1 MENNNER
8 NIKKGHFDAFVHAVG
23 SEIEQA
29 QVRLIT
35 AANAQML
42 FHYWKMGNYILYH
55 QNLHGWGG
63 KIIEKLAQAIR
74 FNYPEKKGY
83 SERNLTYMCQFAR
96 LYPLNVLRSFIET
109 DSILSVPNI
118 QNITNEV
125 LKLNS
130 GQFTQELTAQI
141 QSADNQS
148 LEITQE
154 VPAQFQNVEKTVATI
169 YKIKIEDIEDLFLAS
184 PIARIN
190 WASHM
195 VILNNPL
202 PLGVRYWYM
211 KQSVE
216 MGWSSNVLKMQ
227 IESNL
232 YDRQIKSNR
241 VNNFTATLP
250 APQSD
255 LAQQTTKDP
264 YVFNFLAMTEDYN
277 ERELEDALVANVTKF
292 LVELGTGFA
301 YMGKQYRL
309 QVGEKEIFIDL
320 LFYNTRIHAYC
331 CVELKTGS
339 FEASHLGQLGLYVTA
354 VNHQLKTEYDNPTIG
369 LLICKDKDNIEAQYS
384 LEAYNLPLGISQYEL
399 SKLIPKEIK
408 SSLPSIEQIESTL
421 EQLSENDE
429 V

>member
-1 MENNNER
+1 MTQ
-8 NIKKGHFDAFVHAVG
+8 DLTL
-23 SEIEQA
+23 S
-29 QVRLIT
+29 
-35 AANAQML
+35 
-42 FHYWKMGNYILYH
+42 
-55 QNLHGWGG
+55 QNKEYRSWVKEL
-63 KIIEKLAQAIR
+63 KQRYL
-74 FNYPEKKGY
+74 
-83 SERNLTYMCQFAR
+83 SAR
-96 LYPLNVLRSFIET
+96 LKA
-109 DSILSVPNI
+109 SVDANR
-118 QNITNEV
+118 T
-125 LKLNS
+125 L
-130 GQFTQELTAQI
+130 
-141 QSADNQS
+141 
-148 LEITQE
+148 LEYYWS
-154 VPAQFQNVEKTVATI
+154 VGR
-169 YKIKIEDIEDLFLAS
+169 DIEDKQYANTYGSRFYETLSHDMRSEMPGEKGFSEGNIRYMYRFYKLYSQHIENLLQGVEDSNTTNLLRGVEDSNYTKHPHDACDLLKEICSIPWFHQQRIIDKCKGDAKKALFFV
-184 PIARIN
+184 RK
-190 WASHM
+190 
-195 VILNNPL
+195 VIENSWGRDVLLNF
-202 PLGVRYWYM
+202 LGTD
-211 KQSVE
+211 
-216 MGWSSNVLKMQ
+216 
-227 IESNL
+227 L
-232 YDRQIKSNR
+232 YERQAKALT
-241 VNNFTATLP
+241 NFSKTLP

-264 YVFNFLAMTEDYN
+264 YVFNFLAMTEEYN

-301 YMGKQYRL
+301 YMGRQYRL

>member
-1 MENNNER
+1 MTQ
-8 NIKKGHFDAFVHAVG
+8 DLTL
-23 SEIEQA
+23 S
-29 QVRLIT
+29 
-35 AANAQML
+35 
-42 FHYWKMGNYILYH
+42 
-55 QNLHGWGG
+55 QNKEYRSWVKEL
-63 KIIEKLAQAIR
+63 KQRYL
-74 FNYPEKKGY
+74 
-83 SERNLTYMCQFAR
+83 SAR
-96 LYPLNVLRSFIET
+96 LKA
-109 DSILSVPNI
+109 SVDANR
-118 QNITNEV
+118 T
-125 LKLNS
+125 L
-130 GQFTQELTAQI
+130 
-141 QSADNQS
+141 
-148 LEITQE
+148 LEYYWS
-154 VPAQFQNVEKTVATI
+154 VGR
-169 YKIKIEDIEDLFLAS
+169 DIEDKQYANTYGSKFYETLRHDMRSEMSGEKGFSEGNIRYMYRFYQMYNQLIVKLPQSAEDFSQTNLLQGVDDSDIANLPQLAERLYNEVCSIPWDHQRRIIDKCKGDAKKALFFV
-184 PIARIN
+184 RK
-190 WASHM
+190 
-195 VILNNPL
+195 VIENSWGRDVLLNF
-202 PLGVRYWYM
+202 LGTD
-211 KQSVE
+211 
-216 MGWSSNVLKMQ
+216 
-227 IESNL
+227 L
-232 YDRQIKSNR
+232 YERQAKALT
-241 VNNFTATLP
+241 NFSKTLP

-301 YMGKQYRL
+301 YMGRQYRL

-429 V
+429 E

>member
-1 MENNNER
+1 MTQ
-8 NIKKGHFDAFVHAVG
+8 DLTL
-23 SEIEQA
+23 S
-29 QVRLIT
+29 
-35 AANAQML
+35 
-42 FHYWKMGNYILYH
+42 
-55 QNLHGWGG
+55 QNKEYRSWVKDL
-63 KIIEKLAQAIR
+63 KQRYL
-74 FNYPEKKGY
+74 
-83 SERNLTYMCQFAR
+83 SAR
-96 LYPLNVLRSFIET
+96 LKA
-109 DSILSVPNI
+109 SVDANR
-118 QNITNEV
+118 T
-125 LKLNS
+125 L
-130 GQFTQELTAQI
+130 
-141 QSADNQS
+141 
-148 LEITQE
+148 LEYYWS
-154 VPAQFQNVEKTVATI
+154 VGR
-169 YKIKIEDIEDLFLAS
+169 DIEDKQYANTYGSRFYETLSHDMRSEMPGEKGFSEGNIRYMYRFYKLYSQHIGNLLQGVEDFNPTNLLRGVEDSNYTKHPHETSDLLKEICSIPWFHQQRIIDKCKGDAKKALFFV
-184 PIARIN
+184 
-190 WASHM
+190 HK
-195 VILNNPL
+195 VIENSWGRDVLLNF
-202 PLGVRYWYM
+202 LGTD
-211 KQSVE
+211 
-216 MGWSSNVLKMQ
+216 
-227 IESNL
+227 L
-232 YDRQIKSNR
+232 YERQAKALT
-241 VNNFTATLP
+241 NFSKTLP

-301 YMGKQYRL
+301 YMGRQYRL

-421 EQLSENDE
+421 EQLSDNNED
-429 V
+429 

>member
-1 MENNNER
+1 MTQ
-8 NIKKGHFDAFVHAVG
+8 DLTL
-23 SEIEQA
+23 S
-29 QVRLIT
+29 
-35 AANAQML
+35 
-42 FHYWKMGNYILYH
+42 
-55 QNLHGWGG
+55 QNKEYRSWG
-63 KIIEKLAQAIR
+63 KELKQRYL
-74 FNYPEKKGY
+74 
-83 SERNLTYMCQFAR
+83 SAR
-96 LYPLNVLRSFIET
+96 LKA
-109 DSILSVPNI
+109 SVDANR
-118 QNITNEV
+118 T
-125 LKLNS
+125 L
-130 GQFTQELTAQI
+130 
-141 QSADNQS
+141 
-148 LEITQE
+148 LEYYWS
-154 VPAQFQNVEKTVATI
+154 VGR
-169 YKIKIEDIEDLFLAS
+169 DIEDKQYANTYGSRFYETLSHDMRSEMPGEKGFSEGNIRYMYRFYKLYSQHIENLLQGVEDSNTTNLLRGVEDSNYTKHPHDAGDLLKEICSIPWFHQQRIIDKCKGDAKKALFFV
-184 PIARIN
+184 RK
-190 WASHM
+190 
-195 VILNNPL
+195 VIENSWGRDVLLNF
-202 PLGVRYWYM
+202 LGTD
-211 KQSVE
+211 
-216 MGWSSNVLKMQ
+216 
-227 IESNL
+227 L
-232 YDRQIKSNR
+232 YERQAKALT
-241 VNNFTATLP
+241 NFSKTLP

-264 YVFNFLAMTEDYN
+264 YVFNFLAMTEEYN

-301 YMGKQYRL
+301 YMGRQYRL

>member
-1 MENNNER
+1 MTQVLTLSQNKEYRSWVKELKQR
-8 NIKKGHFDAFVHAVG
+8 YLSSRLKASVDANRTLLEYYWSVG
-23 SEIEQA
+23 
-29 QVRLIT
+29 R
-35 AANAQML
+35 
-42 FHYWKMGNYILYH
+42 
-55 QNLHGWGG
+55 
-63 KIIEKLAQAIR
+63 
-74 FNYPEKKGY
+74 
-83 SERNLTYMCQFAR
+83 
-96 LYPLNVLRSFIET
+96 
-109 DSILSVPNI
+109 
-118 QNITNEV
+118 
-125 LKLNS
+125 
-130 GQFTQELTAQI
+130 
-141 QSADNQS
+141 
-148 LEITQE
+148 
-154 VPAQFQNVEKTVATI
+154 
-169 YKIKIEDIEDLFLAS
+169 DIEDKQYANTYGSKFYETLSHDMRSEMSGEKGFSEGNIRYMYRFYQLYNQLIVNLPQSAEDFSQTNLLQGVDDSDIANLPQLAERLYNEVCSIPWDHQRRIIDKCKGDAKKALFFV
-184 PIARIN
+184 RK
-190 WASHM
+190 
-195 VILNNPL
+195 VIENSWGRDVLLNF
-202 PLGVRYWYM
+202 LGTD
-211 KQSVE
+211 
-216 MGWSSNVLKMQ
+216 
-227 IESNL
+227 L
-232 YDRQIKSNR
+232 YERQAKALT
-241 VNNFTATLP
+241 NFSKTLP

-399 SKLIPKEIK
+399 SRLIPKEIK

-421 EQLSENDE
+421 EQLSENNED
-429 V
+429 

>member
-1 MENNNER
+1 MTK
-8 NIKKGHFDAFVHAVG
+8 NIPLSQDKEYRSWVKELKQRYL
-23 SEIEQA
+23 S
-29 QVRLIT
+29 
-35 AANAQML
+35 
-42 FHYWKMGNYILYH
+42 
-55 QNLHGWGG
+55 
-63 KIIEKLAQAIR
+63 
-74 FNYPEKKGY
+74 
-83 SERNLTYMCQFAR
+83 AR
-96 LYPLNVLRSFIET
+96 LKASIDANRTLLEYYWTLGRDITDKQYANTYGSGFYETLSRDLRSEMPGEKGFSVTNLKYMYYFYQLYSQLIENRPQGADDF
-109 DSILSVPNI
+109 DSPNRR
-118 QNITNEV
+118 
-125 LKLNS
+125 
-130 GQFTQELTAQI
+130 
-141 QSADNQS
+141 QSADD
-148 LEITQE
+148 LLREIFSIPWDHQCRI
-154 VPAQFQNVEKTVATI
+154 VSKCKKNPDKALFFVRKV
-169 YKIKIEDIEDLFLAS
+169 IENSWGRDVLLNFLGTDL
-184 PIARIN
+184 
-190 WASHM
+190 
-195 VILNNPL
+195 
-202 PLGVRYWYM
+202 Y
-211 KQSVE
+211 E
-216 MGWSSNVLKMQ
+216 
-227 IESNL
+227 
-232 YDRQIKSNR
+232 RQAKALT
-241 VNNFTATLP
+241 NFSKTLP

-301 YMGKQYRL
+301 YMGRQYRL

-421 EQLSENDE
+421 EQLSENNE
-429 V
+429 E

>member
-1 MENNNER
+1 MTQDLTLSQNKEYRSWVKELKQR
-8 NIKKGHFDAFVHAVG
+8 YLSAHLKASVDANRTLLEYYWSVG
-23 SEIEQA
+23 
-29 QVRLIT
+29 R
-35 AANAQML
+35 
-42 FHYWKMGNYILYH
+42 
-55 QNLHGWGG
+55 
-63 KIIEKLAQAIR
+63 
-74 FNYPEKKGY
+74 
-83 SERNLTYMCQFAR
+83 
-96 LYPLNVLRSFIET
+96 
-109 DSILSVPNI
+109 
-118 QNITNEV
+118 
-125 LKLNS
+125 
-130 GQFTQELTAQI
+130 
-141 QSADNQS
+141 
-148 LEITQE
+148 
-154 VPAQFQNVEKTVATI
+154 
-169 YKIKIEDIEDLFLAS
+169 DIEDKQYANTYGSKFYETLSHDMRSEMSGEKGFSEGNIRYMYRFYQLYNQLIVNLPQSAEDFSQTNLLQGVDDSDIANLPQLAERLYNEVCSIPWDHQRRIIDKCKGDAKKALFFV
-184 PIARIN
+184 RK
-190 WASHM
+190 
-195 VILNNPL
+195 VIENSWGRDVLLNF
-202 PLGVRYWYM
+202 LGTD
-211 KQSVE
+211 
-216 MGWSSNVLKMQ
+216 
-227 IESNL
+227 L
-232 YDRQIKSNR
+232 YERQAKALT
-241 VNNFTATLP
+241 NFSKTLP

-399 SKLIPKEIK
+399 SRLIPKEIK

-421 EQLSENDE
+421 EQLSENNED
-429 V
+429 